1 MFWLIAAIL
10 LAFGAGL
17 WFILAPGE
25 KPVTDRYGDPTNQV
39 KISFKPFGWI
49 PAGLA
54 VVCLI
59 LSCFA
64 VVGTKNVGVPT
75 VFGKPTGD
83 TYGSGLNFKAPWT
96 KVTDIDGTTQPEEYR
111 GDSCI
116 IVKIADGGSGCVT
129 AAYRWR
135 INQEQADVAF
145 ADYRNSEL
153 EINDA
158 VRAALVTTNMKAAIN
173 EVFGTWDPL
182 EGSEIKPNMTPEELA
197 NAKVNVVPDYGKFNQ
212 EIEDNFDT
220 KIEDLGGLIDL
231 QSVTI
236 SYVALP
242 ETTQDRINAYNRAV
256 QDTKIALQEV
266 ATKAAQAD
274 GNRKLAASLQDPN
287 VLVSKCLDSLA
298 AGEFEAPPGFS
309 CWSGGGGGVVLP
321 AAR

>member
-1 MFWLIAAIL
+1 MFWFIAAIIL
-10 LAFGAGL
+10 LFVAGL
-17 WFILAPGE
+17 WFILAPSE
-25 KPVTDRYGDPTNQV
+25 RPVTDRYGQTTNQV
-39 KISFKPFGWI
+39 QISLKPLGWI
-49 PAGLA
+49 AIGLS

-75 VFGKPTGD
+75 VFGKTTGE
-83 TYGSGLNFKAPWT
+83 TYGAGLNFKAPWVS
-96 KVTDIDGTTQPEEYR
+96 VTDIDGTTQPEEYR
-111 GDSCI
+111 GGDCI

-129 AAYRWR
+129 VAYRWR
-135 INQEQADVAF
+135 IQQEQADIAY
-145 ADYRNSEL
+145 ADFRNSEL

-158 VRAALVTTNMKAAIN
+158 VRSALVTTNMKAAIN
-173 EVFGTWDPL
+173 EIFGTWDPL

-197 NAKVNVVPDYGKFNQ
+197 NAKVNVVPDYQSFNKQ
-212 EIEDNFDT
+212 VEDNFDA

-242 ETTQDRINAYNRAV
+242 EATQDRINAYNRAV

-274 GNRKLAASLQDPN
+274 GNRELAASLQDPN

-309 CWSGGGGGVVLP
+309 CWSGGGGGIVLP